1 MPESGLQIAL
11 TLVTGLGTCVWL
23 MNLLLMVQC
32 VRHIPLLSD
41 LAPRTPQTWPRVSV
55 VIPAC
60 NEAHTVE
67 AALRSHLATDYPHI
81 ELLPVDDRSHD
92 GTGTIIDRLA
102 TEDARIRP
110 VHITELPEGWLG
122 KVHALHTGTQQA
134 TGDWLLF
141 ADADTHV
148 RPDALARI
156 IAWCEHEHVDLFSP
170 IFRLLGGSNAL
181 VDLAVS
187 TFARLM
193 FIASQPW
200 RVSDPKA
207 KQAFGAGAFILVRR
221 SAFERTEGFAWL
233 RMEVADDMALALL
246 LKRSGARLR
255 VVNARDHIELALYTT
270 PDEVRRSTEKGG
282 YAILGHYSLAK
293 TLGMA
298 VLLPALELAPLA
310 GFVPVG
316 VSWLPALGAI
326 GTALM
331 LACLTWSMRWFGR
344 PAWTAIAYPVGMLWM
359 SWLNV
364 RSGFIG
370 ARQQGIRWRDTFY
383 PAEMLRAGI
392 RVHWP

>member
-1 MPESGLQIAL
+1 MPDTVPQLAL
-11 TLVTGLGTCVWL
+11 VLITGLGTVVWL
-23 MNLLLMVQC
+23 VNLLLMAQC

-41 LAPRTPQTWPRVSV
+41 LHPPPLGSWPRVSV

-67 AALRSHLATDYPHI
+67 AALASHVATDYPNI
-81 ELLPVDDRSHD
+81 ELLPVNDRSTD
-92 GTGTIIDRLA
+92 GTGAIIDRLA
-102 TEDARIRP
+102 AKDPRIRP

-122 KVHALHTGTQQA
+122 KVHALHTGA
-134 TGDWLLF
+134 RRASGDWLLF

-148 RPDALARI
+148 RPDALTRI
-156 IAWCEHEHVDLFSP
+156 IAWCEAEKVDLFSP
-170 IFRLLGGSNAL
+170 IFRLRGGSGAL
-181 VDLAVS
+181 VDLATS

-200 RVSDPKA
+200 RVSDPRA

-221 SAFERTEGFAWL
+221 RAFERTEGFSWL

-246 LKRSGARLR
+246 LKGSGARLR

-270 PDEVRRSTEKGG
+270 PDEVRRSTEKSG

-293 TLGMA
+293 TLSMA
-298 VLLPALELAPLA
+298 ALLPALELAPFA
-310 GFVPVG
+310 GFVPVD
-316 VSWLPALGAI
+316 VPWLPALGAVGI
-326 GTALM
+326 ALM
-331 LACLTWSMRWFGR
+331 LACLAWSMRWFGR
-344 PAWTAIAYPVGMLWM
+344 PMWTAFAYPIGMLWM

-364 RSGFIG
+364 RSGLIG
-370 ARQQGIRWRDTFY
+370 AHHQGIRWRDTFY
-383 PAEMLRAGI
+383 PAETLRAGI